1 MEAIQELENIDD
13 DCDKLGLP
21 FVKIDDIDLAREF
34 GLDDELP
41 ALVYFEKQ
49 IPNLY
54 DGDLRREEKVLLWLQ
69 KQMNSDEIEEVSD
82 KMLFALIDRM
92 PHIAVLFYDKSS
104 KKSTEVLKELEHID
118 DDCDRSD
125 IVFVRTGDLEAANKY
140 HVQNKLP
147 ALVFF
152 ENEVPIVYEGDLTK
166 EEQVLKWLIEQQT
179 SVEIEDIN
187 SKTLQTLIET
197 SESVAVLFYDNDS
210 PRSAQVLKELENIDD
225 DTDKYDIPLVKIDD
239 DRIAKEYGLM
249 DELPILVYFENEL
262 PSVYEGDLTK
272 EEEVLE
278 WLIKQKTEDTIE
290 EVTEEILEDLV
301 NEHPFVLVFYAP
313 DECRECPD
321 ILKGLENI
329 DDDTDDHG
337 ILFVTTDDLSL
348 ARKNGIN
355 KFPSLVLYRHGKP
368 TTFAGSLKKFDDV
381 LRWVTSEEALDSPD
395 QIEALNEKML
405 DKLLTRSSYVAVLF
419 TKSKGCSEC
428 EKALHE
434 LEKVDHIAEE
444 KGIDFVRIQ
453 DKEVAEEYNVASFPA
468 LIFFRNRF
476 PQFYEGD
483 LKDEEA
489 VLEWMLNLKDS
500 KEDVIEMVDRK
511 MLEVLIEDVPNLVVF
526 FFNDEKA
533 PETAKI
539 LSELEKIDDDTDQHG
554 INFVKTNDVQ
564 YAKELGITKTPCL
577 IYFENGVASIY
588 DGDLTA
594 EEQVLEWLIK
604 QKTEDTI
611 ENVNRDILFKLI
623 AEKEYLGALF
633 YKTNDDESDEILEHL
648 ENIDDDC
655 SDYDVELVKI
665 SDNLIAKKYGIRNP
679 PGLVFFRRGKPLKY
693 EGNLF
698 DEEEV
703 LEWLTRPENMESADA
718 IERVNRRMFDRLLGK
733 INYLAVLFYS
743 RQDCKQCDR
752 VLEELEKIDDE
763 ADAGGIKFVKID
775 DPNLARNYGVY
786 ALPALVFFKKGDEND
801 PIIYPGIKK

>member
-1 MEAIQELENIDD
+1 MCPSNLINHAIIKN
-13 DCDKLGLP
+13 
-21 FVKIDDIDLAREF
+21 
-34 GLDDELP
+34 
-41 ALVYFEKQ
+41 VYFFRDKVISWLKKQ
-49 IPNLY
+49 L
-54 DGDLRREEKVLLWLQ
+54 E
-69 KQMNSDEIEEVSD
+69 SDEIEEVSD
-82 KMLFALIDRM
+82 KMLYALIDRT
-92 PHIAVLFYDKSS
+92 PHIAVLFYDKNN
-104 KKSTEVLKELEHID
+104 KKSAEVLRELEHID
-118 DDCDRSD
+118 DDCDKSD
-125 IVFVRTGDLEAANKY
+125 IVFVRTNDLDAAKKY

-147 ALVFF
+147 VVVFF

-166 EEQVLKWLIEQQT
+166 EEQVLAWLIEQQT

-187 SKTLQTLIET
+187 SKTLSTLIET
-197 SESVAVLFYDNDS
+197 SESVAVIFYDKDS
-210 PRSAQVLKELENIDD
+210 PKSAQVLKELENIDD

-249 DELPILVYFENEL
+249 DELPILVYFENQL
-262 PSVYEGDLTK
+262 PTLYEGDLTR
-272 EEEVLE
+272 EEEVLD
-278 WLIKQKTEDTIE
+278 WIIKQKSEDTIE
-290 EVTEEILEDLV
+290 EVTEEIIEDLV
-301 NEHPFVLVFYAP
+301 EQHPFVLVFYAP
-313 DECRECPD
+313 NECRECSD

-337 ILFVTTDDLSL
+337 ILFVTTDDLTL

-355 KFPSLVLYRHGKP
+355 KFPSLVLYRHGKH
-368 TTFAGSLKKFDDV
+368 TIYTGNMKKPDDV
-381 LRWVTSEEALDSPD
+381 LKWVTSEEALDSPD

-419 TKSKGCSEC
+419 TKAKGCSEC
-428 EKALHE
+428 DKVLHE
-434 LEKVDHIAEE
+434 LEKIDHIAED

-453 DKEVAEEYNVASFPA
+453 DREVADEYNVASFPA

-476 PQFYEGD
+476 PQFYDGD

-511 MLEVLIEDVPNLVVF
+511 MLQVLIEDVPNLVVF
-526 FFNDEKA
+526 FFTDEKA
-533 PETAKI
+533 IETVKI
-539 LSELEKIDDDTDQHG
+539 LAELEKIDDDTDQHG
-554 INFVKTNDVQ
+554 INFVKTNDNQ

-577 IYFENGVASIY
+577 VYFENGVASIY
-588 DGDLTA
+588 DADLMA

-604 QKTEDTI
+604 QKNEDTI

-633 YKTNDDESDEILEHL
+633 YKVNDDESDEILEHL

-693 EGNLF
+693 DGNLF
-698 DEEEV
+698 EEEEV

-718 IERVNRRMFDRLLGK
+718 IERVNRRMFDRILGK

-801 PIIYPGIKK
+801 PIIYPGMYVCVYVCRRKKLNNLTS